1 MSVPFITKVRT
12 ARNII
17 HKIQIKEKQQS
28 AFDYDLNSVLHH
40 LDNIID
46 KFDESVRRYN
56 TEKNL
61 TIVATP
67 TQHEE
72 NQ

>member
-1 MSVPFITKVRT
+1 MTVPFITKVRT

-17 HKIQIKEKQQS
+17 HKIQIKEKSQS
-28 AFDYDLNSVLHH
+28 AFDYDLNSALHH

-46 KFDESVRRYN
+46 KFNESVRRYK

-67 TQHEE
+67 TEHEE
-72 NQ
+72 RQ